1 MRLIDGARLAGSVFV
16 EPMDAER
23 TALLCEIRTGA
34 TDPISGLRFRR
45 SWRFAKL
52 GVWLILGRIL
62 AAARREAEAVPHA
75 A

>member
-1 MRLIDGARLAGSVFV
+1 MERDWGNIAGSVFV
-16 EPMDAER
+16 EPMDAKR

-45 SWRFAKL
+45 YWRFAKP
-52 GVWLILGRIL
+52 GVWIILGRVL
-62 AAARREAEAVPHA
+62 AAARREADAVPHA